1 MARFRLFAI
10 YYVLFLV
17 FYSSCRIEAPDDPL
31 IIEPG
36 SIASVIGETP
46 DLHLF
51 ENAMN
56 LAEVAEELAGSGPFT
71 LLAPSNLAFENFL
84 EEHEEWQVL
93 EDIPEDQ
100 LKDLLRYHLLS
111 GEASSNSLNLA
122 DELTSVIEKKVFV
135 TEIGTQISFN
145 QQASIETGD
154 IEAQNGVIHIIDA
167 VLQPLESS
175 PFEDE

>member
-1 MARFRLFAI
+1 MARFGCYTI
-10 YYVLFLV
+10 YCVLFLM

-31 IIEPG
+31 ITGPGPIPTVIE
-36 SIASVIGETP
+36 ETP

-56 LAEVAEELAGSGPFT
+56 LAELTEELAGSGPFT
-71 LLAPSNLAFENFL
+71 LLAPSNLAFEEFL
-84 EEHEEWQVL
+84 EGHEDWELL
-93 EDIPEDQ
+93 EIIPEDQ
-100 LKDLLRYHLLS
+100 LKDLLGYHLLS
-111 GEASSNSLNLA
+111 GEASSNSLHLA
-122 DELTSVIEKKVFV
+122 DELTSVIEKKVYV